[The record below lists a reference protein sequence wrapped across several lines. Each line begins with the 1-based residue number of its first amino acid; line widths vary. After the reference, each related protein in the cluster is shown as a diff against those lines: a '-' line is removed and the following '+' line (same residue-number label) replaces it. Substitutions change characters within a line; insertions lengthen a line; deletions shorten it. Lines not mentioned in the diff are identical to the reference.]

1 MDLPVTLPALLP
13 YFLKPN
19 WPPYLR
25 RKVEVEERNEV
36 PLEQPGEEAEVYSV
50 GELRVQIVH
59 LEVDLVQVLIHES
72 YKGFLHHL

>member
-1 MDLPVTLPALLP
+1 M
-13 YFLKPN
+13 
-19 WPPYLR
+19 
-25 RKVEVEERNEV
+25 EVEERNEV